1 MNQPETTLSPRTA
14 GNENTSLIKIAAIA
28 LMILDHVGAAFF
40 RWPSGIEM
48 RFFGRI
54 AFPLFAWCLVVG
66 TEYTRNIWKYLL
78 RLLAAGIVA
87 QPCYMFALNHSWTDL
102 NVFATLFCGMAGIAA
117 VRAKKFGSHVWG
129 PVLAL
134 AVPLFVKMDY
144 GTLGVFLIL
153 GLYGCRKSKSAI
165 ACFLTAFCLFW
176 GIATSSSINTLFG
189 VAIPRT
195 MDALPYVGNLWNA
208 VRYLQFWAI
217 LALPV
222 MIIPMGKRF
231 RVPQWIWYA
240 AYPWHLLII
249 GLIRHWPEVQLF
261 IERLFHPGM

>member
-87 QPCYMFALNHSWTDL
+87 QPCYMFALNHS
-102 NVFATLFCGMAGIAA
+102 
-117 VRAKKFGSHVWG
+117 
-129 PVLAL
+129 
-134 AVPLFVKMDY
+134 
-144 GTLGVFLIL
+144 
-153 GLYGCRKSKSAI
+153 
-165 ACFLTAFCLFW
+165 
-176 GIATSSSINTLFG
+176 
-189 VAIPRT
+189 
-195 MDALPYVGNLWNA
+195 
-208 VRYLQFWAI
+208 
-217 LALPV
+217 
-222 MIIPMGKRF
+222 
-231 RVPQWIWYA
+231 
-240 AYPWHLLII
+240 
-249 GLIRHWPEVQLF
+249 
-261 IERLFHPGM
+261 